1 MAGFAYA
8 RSMDMNR
15 TEDDTDAGADWVL
28 SWTPA
33 SLEVPV
39 GINHGASALCRVAS
53 GDLVVISENG
63 GASWDLPGGRPRGDE
78 SLRQTLDRGLWDE
91 ARARA
96 SQATLLGY
104 ARSACL
110 AGPHQGLVL
119 VRSLWLADVALEAWE
134 VGLEEANR
142 LVVLPVEALA
152 LMPEGMRDFYSEIFE
167 AAGLV

>member
-1 MAGFAYA
+1 
-8 RSMDMNR
+8 MDEHR
-15 TEDDTDAGADWVL
+15 TEDDSDASADWVL

-33 SLEVPV
+33 SIEVPA
-39 GINHGASALCRVAS
+39 GSNHGASALCRVAS
-53 GDLVVISENG
+53 GELVVISENG
-63 GASWDLPGGRPRGDE
+63 GVSWDLPGGRPRGDE

-91 ARARA
+91 ARARV

-110 AGPHQGLVL
+110 AGSHQGLVL
-119 VRSLWLADVALEAWE
+119 VRSLWLADVSLEAWE

-142 LVVLPVEALA
+142 LVVPPVEALA
-152 LMPEGMRDFYSEIFE
+152 LMPEGMREFYAEIFE